1 LSFSLQLGFSCH
13 FRNQIPDFL
22 FPSSDFQCKL
32 TSTPTRKDKTKKER
46 RKFEMSDEAAS
57 PWALHDAAFDG
68 DVELIKALVKSG
80 YKLDSLDEEGGKM
93 LAMY

>member
-1 LSFSLQLGFSCH
+1 
-13 FRNQIPDFL
+13 
-22 FPSSDFQCKL
+22 
-32 TSTPTRKDKTKKER
+32 
-46 RKFEMSDEAAS
+46 MSDEAAS